1 MKNLNKNRVCI
12 SKQTYYDKDDIKTIV
27 LDHIE
32 KLGGIDRLLS
42 KGKKVVIKPNLVMR
56 KSPDYAATTHPTLVQ
71 AVCEIFVSAG
81 ADVVIAESS
90 GGLYNPAVMG
100 ANYKGCKI
108 AEAAQN
114 SGAKLHTDYGETT
127 VFRSENKICKSFSII
142 NPIANADLIV
152 NLCKLKT
159 HTIATLS
166 GAVKNMFGV
175 IPGIQKVELHS
186 RYPKIEDFCG
196 MLVDL
201 NQTVTCGLC
210 IMDAIECMEGNGPT
224 AGTKIHLGAILSSLS
239 PYALDIAAAAVADI
253 PFEKI
258 PTLNAANDIIA
269 VSTDNIEIIGENINS
284 IKKAFKLPDTV
295 ETKFQ
300 TVSTIFGGRLKRYLE
315 PKPKIEKNKCKL
327 CGECIRNCP
336 MKLISI
342 KSGKVRINHNGCI
355 HCFCCHE
362 LCKEHAIS
370 IKKPFIAKI

>member
-12 SKQTYYDKDDIKTIV
+12 SRQTYYDKDDIKTIV
-27 LDHIE
+27 LHHIE

-186 RYPKIEDFCG
+186 RYPEIEDFCD

-210 IMDAIECMEGNGPT
+210 IMDFF
-224 AGTKIHLGAILSSLS
+224 KW
-239 PYALDIAAAAVADI
+239 DI
-253 PFEKI
+253 
-258 PTLNAANDIIA
+258 
-269 VSTDNIEIIGENINS
+269 
-284 IKKAFKLPDTV
+284 
-295 ETKFQ
+295 
-300 TVSTIFGGRLKRYLE
+300 
-315 PKPKIEKNKCKL
+315 C
-327 CGECIRNCP
+327 NCRR
-336 MKLISI
+336 SYI
-342 KSGKVRINHNGCI
+342 KSVRRKRTQNCSQMNFCSGCRADSLHTLYCI
-355 HCFCCHE
+355 HNTKTASDG
-362 LCKEHAIS
+362 LV
-370 IKKPFIAKI
+370 